1 MEWGG
6 VHPPKTAWWC
16 FCHVNKSRQRECLC
30 KWNTLSLSGSQ
41 PNRDEFPW
49 FKRFARFRAHFYPNS
64 WTNRCLFVK
73 RRKQGMPDAET
84 PEITTY
90 EEETANRRKSRA
102 NWARLIRKIYE
113 VDPLTCSKC
122 NGVMRILAFIEEEAV
137 IRKILE
143 HLGLWDIPA
152 RTPKQGRGPPVI
164 ADEEPVF
171 EYADSMVIEY
181 EEAYYVPEYLWNRMK
196 RAAQPGMVCFLK
208 VFQQK
213 IDLFRVIWLIRK
225 KANSYPW
232 GSCYCHRN
240 RESCPERCSC

>member
-1 MEWGG
+1 
-6 VHPPKTAWWC
+6 
-16 FCHVNKSRQRECLC
+16 
-30 KWNTLSLSGSQ
+30 
-41 PNRDEFPW
+41 
-49 FKRFARFRAHFYPNS
+49 
-64 WTNRCLFVK
+64 
-73 RRKQGMPDAET
+73 MPDAET

-181 EEAYYVPEYLWNRMK
+181 EEAYYVPEYL
-196 RAAQPGMVCFLK
+196 
-208 VFQQK
+208 
-213 IDLFRVIWLIRK
+213 
-225 KANSYPW
+225 
-232 GSCYCHRN
+232 
-240 RESCPERCSC
+240 